1 MLDNTTILW
10 ASEFGDSN
18 GHVSSNLTWL
28 LMGNAGGYFKQGQVL
43 DLKNRSTND
52 LHATLCNAFGV
63 QTKTFGNPAY
73 CAGPI
78 TDLLA

>member
-28 LMGNAGGYFKQGQVL
+28 LMGNAAGYFKQGRVL

-63 QTKTFGNPAY
+63 TTTTFGNPAY